1 MSESSKQF
9 QTPECIVTFGY
20 KKTGYGGFMDTIL
33 ISLDGNILP
42 SRLLTSKSGNHG
54 ERQYKSNINSTVLM
68 YDVYKSNL
76 GNTYIK
82 VKIINI
88 DNKCN
93 ISTVKEWTLH
103 SGKVIVTPIQNL
115 PSEIREILVK
125 LQNELP
131 LFDYIYW

>member
-20 KKTGYGGFMDTIL
+20 KKTGYGGSMDTIL

-54 ERQYKSNINSTVLM
+54 ERQYKSNINSTVIM

-115 PSEIREILVK
+115 PQNIQKVLLVNK
-125 LQNELP
+125 DKLP
-131 LFDYIYW
+131 LFDYVYF

>member
-1 MSESSKQF
+1 
-9 QTPECIVTFGY
+9 
-20 KKTGYGGFMDTIL
+20 MDTIL

-54 ERQYKSNINSTVLM
+54 ERQYKSNINSTVIM

-115 PSEIREILVK
+115 PQNIQKVLLVNK
-125 LQNELP
+125 DKLP
-131 LFDYIYW
+131 LFDYVYFWLRYMTFTSKVILF